1 MDTMRNSGEQ
11 LEALASHLAARREAI
26 MQAWRQAVAR
36 DPEMNTGAS
45 LPRAQLN
52 DHVPQLLEAFGA
64 KLRVLAG
71 HRVDAPADG
80 HKDDGAAHGLQRWQQ
95 GYDLREVTREW
106 GRLELCMADEIERYA
121 ATRPASEAAAM
132 AAARRAWTEVCA
144 DGVCESTS
152 QYFHLREI
160 EAAGHVRD
168 LEAALQQMQT
178 VEQQR
183 AELWRQAAHDLRGN
197 LGVVANASAVLSLPG
212 VPEKSRDDFV
222 RMLNRNVSSLH
233 ALLEDVTN
241 LARLQAGQ
249 EHRRVKPFDA
259 AAVLTELC
267 AGMHPLAQ
275 ERALFLKSEG
285 PATMAVQGD
294 DVKVRRIAQ
303 NLLLNAL
310 KYTERGGV
318 TVSWGESRSNDT
330 NRWMLSVQDTGPG
343 IHAGPGAPM
352 ANALEEA
359 TEEARHVDKAARSGG
374 ESGAAIEP
382 VEPPPYDARAI
393 HQERGEGIGLSIVK
407 RLCELLDATM
417 EMESTAGRGSTVRI
431 LFPRAYSS

>member
-1 MDTMRNSGEQ
+1 MDKLQHSGEQ
-11 LEALASHLAARREAI
+11 LEALASHLAARREAV
-26 MQAWRQAVAR
+26 MLAWRQAIAC
-36 DPEMNTGAS
+36 DPEMNAGAS

-64 KLRVLAG
+64 KLRALAG
-71 HRVDAPADG
+71 NSVEAPEDG

-106 GRLELCMADEIERYA
+106 GRLELCMADELERYA
-121 ATRPASEAAAM
+121 ATRPGTEAEAM
-132 AAARRAWTEVCA
+132 AIARRTWTEVCT

-168 LEAALQQMQT
+168 LEAALEQMQA

-183 AELWRQAAHDLRGN
+183 AELWQQAAHDLRGN
-197 LGVVANASAVLSLPG
+197 LGVVANASAVLSMQA
-212 VPEKSRDDFV
+212 VPEQSRDDFV
-222 RMLNRNVSSLH
+222 RMLNRNVTSLY

-249 EHRRVKPFDA
+249 ERRQVRSFDA
-259 AAVLTELC
+259 AAILTELC
-267 AGMHPLAQ
+267 AGMQPFAQ
-275 ERALFLKSEG
+275 ERALYLKVEG
-285 PATMAVQGD
+285 PATLAVQGD

-318 TVSWGESRSNDT
+318 TVSWDESRRDDI

-359 TEEARHVDKAARSGG
+359 TKEARQVDKAARSGA
-374 ESGAAIEP
+374 ESGAAVEP
-382 VEPPPYDARAI
+382 VAPRPHDARLV

-417 EMESTAGRGSTVRI
+417 EMDSTAGKGSVVRI
-431 LFPRAYSS
+431 LFPRSYA

>member
-1 MDTMRNSGEQ
+1 MDKMQNSGEQ

-52 DHVPQLLEAFGA
+52 DHIPQLLEAFGA
-64 KLRVLAG
+64 KLRTLGGNKA
-71 HRVDAPADG
+71 DTPDDG

-95 GYDLREVTREW
+95 GYDLRAVTREW
-106 GRLELCMADEIERYA
+106 GRLELCMADELERYA
-121 ATRPASEAAAM
+121 ANRPGTEAAAM
-132 AAARRAWTEVCA
+132 ATARRAWTEVCA

-168 LEAALQQMQT
+168 LEAALEQMQT

-197 LGVVANASAVLSLPG
+197 LGVVANASAVLSMPG
-212 VPEKSRDDFV
+212 VPEESRHNFV
-222 RMLNRNVSSLH
+222 AMLNRNVSSLR

-249 EHRRVKPFDA
+249 EHRQVKSFNA
-259 AAVLTELC
+259 AAILTELC
-267 AGMHPLAQ
+267 AGMRPFAQ
-275 ERALFLKSEG
+275 ERALFLKAEG
-285 PATMAVQGD
+285 PETLAVHGD

-303 NLLLNAL
+303 NLLLNAV
-310 KYTERGGV
+310 KYTQRGGV
-318 TVSWGESRSNDT
+318 TVRWGESRMNDA
-330 NRWMLSVQDTGPG
+330 NRWMLLVQDTGPG

-352 ANALEEA
+352 ASALEEA

-374 ESGAAIEP
+374 ESGAAVEP
-382 VEPPPYDARAI
+382 VAPPPHDARAV

-417 EMESTAGRGSTVRI
+417 EMDSIVGEGSTVRI
-431 LFPRAYSS
+431 LFPRAYP